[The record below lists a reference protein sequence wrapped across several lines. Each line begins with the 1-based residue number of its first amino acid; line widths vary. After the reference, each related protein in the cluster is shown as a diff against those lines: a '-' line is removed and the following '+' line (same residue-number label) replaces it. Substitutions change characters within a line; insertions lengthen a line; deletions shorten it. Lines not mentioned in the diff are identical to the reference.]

1 MQLNVITRKSAV
13 MAILLL
19 VAVAVAAVVRYTQAP
34 FEMELADSVSHGG
47 ALSMVLATI
56 LLIYCGIVEGKMFGR
71 SGLGSAYSTLPMPIY
86 GLLACGVFVA
96 PNLLT
101 AVAASLSFAVALFLL
116 LRSLHNADEK
126 DSVFFASILLG
137 ATALFYPPCVVL
149 VAVLPIAIFTL
160 ALSLRQ
166 SMIML
171 VGYVLPFL
179 VASYVAWY
187 GGEPILQL
195 GQNLADSLLVT
206 QMAAIETL
214 PYAAIAL
221 VASVLVVLL
230 WGAIYSIVRPNKAF
244 VLTRV
249 RRALHLFLLV
259 FLLSLTMLLIPA
271 CDLSACAI
279 IAVPATILLSHVLG
293 ILPNNHSAIA
303 YWTLLALFAAHLFV
317 A

>member
-19 VAVAVAAVVRYTQAP
+19 VAVAVVAVVRYTQAP

>member
-206 QMAAIETL
+206 QMSAIETL

>member
-1 MQLNVITRKSAV
+1 M

-19 VAVAVAAVVRYTQAP
+19 VAVAVVAVVRYTQAP

>member
-1 MQLNVITRKSAV
+1 
-13 MAILLL
+13 
-19 VAVAVAAVVRYTQAP
+19 
-34 FEMELADSVSHGG
+34 
-47 ALSMVLATI
+47 MVLATL

-249 RRALHLFLLV
+249 RRALHLFLWV
-259 FLLSLTMLLIPA
+259 FLLSLAMLLIPA

>member
-47 ALSMVLATI
+47 ALSMVLATL

>member
-47 ALSMVLATI
+47 ALSMVLATL

-249 RRALHLFLLV
+249 RRALHLFLWV
-259 FLLSLTMLLIPA
+259 FLLSLAMLLIPA